1 MKNTVQK
8 IISVMALSASLLS
21 YTSAFAIA
29 PDSDQVVSGRE
40 NLSWSIGVKTLT
52 KGCFQVLV
60 HRSASGVELAIDI
73 FVGLKLSD
81 KVSMQSGLICGYNDL
96 YTAGYDAWKR
106 EVMDG
111 WSLVHKPPTK
121 TKSTV
126 LLDVDKVTF
135 YAISIPLSIR
145 WYPGSGRQFA
155 LHGGPRLM
163 IPISK
168 VEQICCGY
176 FILDQNST
184 FWDQFVDFIHGKSK
198 NKASNKSLNEIALP
212 SYLTFDFGFDY
223 TFKSGFI
230 IGMNGLGTQI
240 GYDFTH
246 LFTKQALAMPVD
258 N

>member
-1 MKNTVQK
+1 MKNTLQK
-8 IISVMALSASLLS
+8 IIGVMALSASLLS
-21 YTSAFAIA
+21 YASAFATVL
-29 PDSDQVVSGRE
+29 DSDQVVSGKQ
-40 NLSWSIGVKTLT
+40 NLSWSIGVKILT
-52 KGCFQVLV
+52 KNCFQVLV
-60 HRSASGVELAIDI
+60 HRTASGVELAIDI

-81 KVSMQSGLICGYNDL
+81 KISMQSGLICGYNDL
-96 YTAGYDAWKR
+96 YTVGYYAWKR
-106 EVMDG
+106 EVISG
-111 WSLVHKPPTK
+111 WSLVHRRPTK

-168 VEQICCGY
+168 VEQICCQDL
-176 FILDQNST
+176 ILDQNSN
-184 FWDQFVDFIHGKSK
+184 FWDQFLKFIDGKLK
-198 NKASNKSLNEIALP
+198 HKASNKSLNEIALP

-246 LFTKQALAMPVD
+246 LFTKQVLAMPAD